1 MSLSLSTALR
11 AGLVLAAAS
20 LALPAYAGT
29 VYQSATATANPQGG
43 FAIEGD
49 GTSDNSRFI
58 GAAFEVLQPTL
69 VSDIGGNFRNSRGS
83 IFGEIIALSGLNSF
97 PSVAAGDL
105 ESIALGHIVISPAQ
119 DGDAS
124 GALSVMLEPGTYGVL
139 FGSGL
144 FGATGTSSL
153 TFGNDDVGSPTLFE
167 NNFDLGYDVFP
178 ADGIRIFVDGQVP
191 EPATLALLG
200 FGVASL
206 FSLRR
211 RA

>member
-11 AGLVLAAAS
+11 AGMVLASTS

-29 VYQSATATANPQGG
+29 CYQAATATANPQGG

-97 PSVAAGDL
+97 PSVPAGNLD
-105 ESIALGHIVISPAQ
+105 SIALGHIVISPAQ

-144 FGATGTSSL
+144 FGATGPSSL
-153 TFGNDDVGSPTLFE
+153 TFGN
-167 NNFDLGYDVFP
+167 
-178 ADGIRIFVDGQVP
+178 
-191 EPATLALLG
+191 
-200 FGVASL
+200 
-206 FSLRR
+206 
-211 RA
+211 